1 MRWIHVFFGIDPID
15 ASIDAKNKIGVDT
28 LGIDLSTSM
37 QNYFELYGF

>member
-15 ASIDAKNKIGVDT
+15 ASIDTQNKIGVDT